1 MCQNKSWNRVG
12 AKQNCIRVSKT
23 DEIYETK
30 RTRNSTIENKLPKVD
45 VGELKAE
52 HFPNH
57 SLKEVFAALYNCPNE
72 SRKSVTEFIMNSYRI
87 KSTLE
92 ANKDKSGIKPLTFG
106 QLCKLYEKMR
116 SEFAE

>member
-1 MCQNKSWNRVG
+1 
-12 AKQNCIRVSKT
+12 
-23 DEIYETK
+23 
-30 RTRNSTIENKLPKVD
+30 
-45 VGELKAE
+45 
-52 HFPNH
+52 
-57 SLKEVFAALYNCPNE
+57 
-72 SRKSVTEFIMNSYRI
+72 MNSYRI